1 MICQKVI
8 LLIFDVKVEECLCFT
23 YMLPLWP
30 DCIVKDVGQL
40 FIGLGWGR
48 IIYTTSTSCKIAII
62 CNCQHYNIIRVS
74 CFRID
79 FKFLIIDQF
88 FMLAHRAL

>member
-1 MICQKVI
+1 MLKLNSV
-8 LLIFDVKVEECLCFT
+8 LCLT
-23 YMLPLWP
+23 YMLSLWP

-62 CNCQHYNIIRVS
+62 YNCQHYNIILES
-74 CFRID
+74 HALEMEG
-79 FKFLIIDQF
+79 LILNF
-88 FMLAHRAL
+88 S

>member
-1 MICQKVI
+1 M
-8 LLIFDVKVEECLCFT
+8 FDV
-23 YMLPLWP
+23 YMLSLWR

-40 FIGLGWGR
+40 FIGLGWGC
-48 IIYTTSTSCKIAII
+48 IIYITSTSCKIAII
-62 CNCQHYNIIRVS
+62 CNYQHYNIIRVS
-74 CFRID
+74 CFGNGRID